1 MKQKSLRTI
10 ATELGV
16 SPSYLSQVMRGKRP
30 ASEKVCLTLERHLS
44 VNVKQSVKQLVGGRD
59 YTYQPLNRG
68 WRERMGVEPT
78 RDILVS
84 PNGFEVREAHR
95 DSSAPS

>member
-16 SPSYLSQVMRGKRP
+16 SPSYLSEVMKGKRP

-44 VNVKQSVKQLVGGRD
+44 VNVKQSGKQITASD
-59 YTYQPLNRG
+59 KG

-78 RDILVS
+78 EDII
-84 PNGFEVREAHR
+84 
-95 DSSAPS
+95 SAPQRI